1 MAAVKSWFRTAI
13 EGVCLAGLLLLA
25 AIAPAAAGGSDPVG
39 AGASADEAAA
49 EAARAAYRA
58 ESRDRLARRLDQ
70 LSVYAARFT
79 QDVFGA
85 RGEVLERAQG
95 QVLLRRPDFKWVVE
109 DPYPQVIVAEGDSL
123 KVYDPDLEQLTIRPL
138 DEALA
143 DTPVSLLTR
152 DGVAI
157 GDNFIVVRIADQQ
170 GETFVIEPTSEET
183 LYREIRLH
191 FDTLSLTGLDILDH
205 MGQRTEIRFSADPE
219 VTVID
224 SDQFELE
231 IPPGTDVIRG

>member
-13 EGVCLAGLLLLA
+13 EAVCLSGLLNLA
-25 AIAPAAAGGSDPVG
+25 VAGPVAAGSSGMG
-39 AGASADEAAA
+39 AIDED
-49 EAARAAYRA
+49 ARAAYQA
-58 ESRDRLARRLDQ
+58 ESRERLAQRLDR

-85 RGEVLERAQG
+85 RGELLERAEG
-95 QVLLRRPDFKWVVE
+95 RVLLQRPDFKWVVE
-109 DPYPQVIVAEGDSL
+109 DPYPQVIVAEGDTL
-123 KVYDPDLEQLTIRPL
+123 KVYDPDLEQLTVRPL
-138 DEALA
+138 GEALE

-157 GDNFIVVRIADQQ
+157 GERFNVARIADEQ
-170 GETFVIEPTSEET
+170 GETYVIEPSSEET
-183 LYREIRLH
+183 LYREIRLR
-191 FDTLSLTGLDILDH
+191 FDAASLIGLDILDH
-205 MGQRTEIRFSADPE
+205 MGQRTEIRFAPDPE

-224 SDQFELE
+224 SDEFLLE